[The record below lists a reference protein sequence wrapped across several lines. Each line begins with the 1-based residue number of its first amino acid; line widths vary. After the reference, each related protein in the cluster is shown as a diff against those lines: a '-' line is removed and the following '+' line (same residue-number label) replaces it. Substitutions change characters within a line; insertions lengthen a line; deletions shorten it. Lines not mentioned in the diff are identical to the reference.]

1 MFLLDAGGTVIDFG
15 SIAFI
20 CQAAEA
26 IPRNETALYSRARTA
41 CA

>member
-1 MFLLDAGGTVIDFG
+1 MFLVDVGGTVIDFG

-20 CQAAEA
+20 CQAEA